1 MPQERDGHERRDPDD
16 DPRACSKCGV
26 HIGLLGDKY
35 CEPCKRE
42 MGEKPPMEQCTGCG
56 RTAPREQ
63 MECTVDLSGPGAY
76 YPKSKYLCRDCG
88 GGDD

>member
-1 MPQERDGHERRDPDD
+1 MSDQTHLRDPDD

-26 HIGLLGDKY
+26 HIGLLGSEY

-42 MGEKPPMEQCTGCG
+42 MGAKPPMEQCTGCG

-63 MECTVDLSGPGAY
+63 MENIDLSRADE
-76 YPKSKYLCRDCG
+76 YPKAEYLCPDCASG
-88 GGDD
+88 DGGDG